1 MESLKRVHVRGIIR
15 FLLLNWF
22 LTKKKKGQLLLA
34 VGICEDLFRL
44 GIVICVP
51 APDCGLFLSYRC
63 YRCFASLVVKDIGM
77 LSSFQWEK
85 KAINTHVHGFHS
97 VCTEQSLRTKT
108 FRSIVG
114 DLFFQKWQIYYKSL
128 SFWYSCCLCWPDG
141 ACVTM
146 SISWRKSYF
155 QSMNY

>member
-1 MESLKRVHVRGIIR
+1 M
-15 FLLLNWF
+15 
-22 LTKKKKGQLLLA
+22 A

-63 YRCFASLVVKDIGM
+63 YQCFASLVVKDIGM

-141 ACVTM
+141 ACNNVYILEEKLLSEHELLNCM
-146 SISWRKSYF
+146 HSL
-155 QSMNY
+155 QN